1 VVGPPQQTQEKP
13 GGLIRL
19 QQKRGPDFH
28 PAPKA
33 LGNGGV
39 SSRED
44 EGMLRLFGK
53 ESVNRTFCITV

>member
-1 VVGPPQQTQEKP
+1 MEDGEE
-13 GGLIRL
+13 
-19 QQKRGPDFH
+19 KRGRIFS

-44 EGMLRLFGK
+44 EGILH
-53 ESVNRTFCITV
+53 